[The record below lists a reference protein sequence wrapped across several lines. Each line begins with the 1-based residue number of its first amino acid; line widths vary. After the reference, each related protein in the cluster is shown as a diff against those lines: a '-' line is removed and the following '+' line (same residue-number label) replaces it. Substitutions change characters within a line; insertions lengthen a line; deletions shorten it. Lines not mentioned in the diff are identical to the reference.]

1 MLGTMSELEVV
12 ATIPVKAEAVEEV
25 RAALAT
31 LVAATREEEGCLRYD
46 AYESAAAPGTFVTVE
61 TWRAQADLDAH
72 MGSAHVAAAFAVL
85 GDNVDGAVA
94 IHPLQPLG

>member
-1 MLGTMSELEVV
+1 MLFRSV
-12 ATIPVKAEAVEEV
+12 ATIPVTPEAVEEA
-25 RAALAT
+25 RAALGA

-72 MGSAHVAAAFAVL
+72 MRTPHIAAAFAAL
-85 GDNVDGAVA
+85 DGKLAGDVA
-94 IHPLQPLG
+94 IHPLAPLA

>member
-1 MLGTMSELEVV
+1 MSDTDLHVV

-31 LVAATREEEGCLRYD
+31 LVAATLQEEGCLRYD
-46 AYESAAAPGTFVTVE
+46 AYESGAAPGTFVTVE

-72 MGSAHVAAAFAVL
+72 MKTPHIAAAFGVL
-85 GDNVDGAVA
+85 EGKLAGDVA
-94 IHPLQPLG
+94 IHPLTPLS